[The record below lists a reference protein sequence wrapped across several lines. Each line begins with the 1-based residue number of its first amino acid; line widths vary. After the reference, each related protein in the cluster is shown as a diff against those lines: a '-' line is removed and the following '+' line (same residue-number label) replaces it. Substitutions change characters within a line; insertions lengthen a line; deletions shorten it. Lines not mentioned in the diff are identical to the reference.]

1 MADDTENK
9 VEDMKEEEKQPP
21 VMEHKEFGGSI
32 GCLLTYV
39 STPALFIFMAYFY
52 HNLGSDY
59 SKFSR
64 NQFNADVMSALA
76 NCTLWK
82 VQITYTVL
90 VAAIFALPAPK
101 IIEGPATPS
110 GEKLKYKIAAIPT
123 LLIFLS
129 IFAYFFLYD
138 EQEELL
144 PISTFLKLY
153 YFQLV
158 IQSTVIAFLWQ
169 LAFIVRSY
177 YLSPSQRNPIAT
189 SGNVIYDSFLGYE
202 LHPRVGELFDLKIF
216 LYRYA
221 MVQWVLFSLFKFTEV
236 YRGAG
241 GGYEALKANPEVVI
255 MCLTHIAY
263 CYSVYF
269 GDEESCPYMFDIKYD
284 GLGFQQ
290 TFGEIVIVP
299 FIYSLPIQL
308 VIDFP
313 DHQHAYTVRVI
324 AATVLLVVGI
334 VLAGLSNGQ
343 KTKFRTSDWRT
354 YSSGDVI
361 SADDGVLLCGGCWGL
376 SRHPNYLAEVLIA
389 IGWSL
394 LCGFTHYFMWFYPLF
409 VIPLVITRAE
419 RLENT
424 SHKKGSKVWSL
435 YTEKVPYKIVPYLY

>member
-1 MADDTENK
+1 MG
-9 VEDMKEEEKQPP
+9 DMKEEEKQPP

-64 NQFNADVMSALA
+64 NQFNADVVSARA
-76 NCTLWK
+76 NFTLWK

-144 PISTFLKLY
+144 PIST
-153 YFQLV
+153 
-158 IQSTVIAFLWQ
+158 
-169 LAFIVRSY
+169 FIVRSY

-308 VIDFP
+308 VID
-313 DHQHAYTVRVI
+313 
-324 AATVLLVVGI
+324 
-334 VLAGLSNGQ
+334 
-343 KTKFRTSDWRT
+343 
-354 YSSGDVI
+354 
-361 SADDGVLLCGGCWGL
+361 
-376 SRHPNYLAEVLIA
+376 
-389 IGWSL
+389 
-394 LCGFTHYFMWFYPLF
+394 
-409 VIPLVITRAE
+409 
-419 RLENT
+419 
-424 SHKKGSKVWSL
+424 
-435 YTEKVPYKIVPYLY
+435 